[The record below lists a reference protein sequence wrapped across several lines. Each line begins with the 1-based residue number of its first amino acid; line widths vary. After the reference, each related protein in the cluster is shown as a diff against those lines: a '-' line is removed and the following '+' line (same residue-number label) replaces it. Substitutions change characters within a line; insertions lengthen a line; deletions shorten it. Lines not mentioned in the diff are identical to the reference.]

1 MYDVENLY
9 LNPVVFSA
17 NDGIF
22 IFCYTVSNKNNTI
35 TCLRALSVFWWEGR
49 GLSLPSSSS
58 LKPI

>member
-22 IFCYTVSNKNNTI
+22 IFCYTVTYLIKTTQSLVYKPFLFFGGKGGS
-35 TCLRALSVFWWEGR
+35 CPYLLRLR
-49 GLSLPSSSS
+49 
-58 LKPI
+58 